1 MRLNFAMFSVMLES
15 FGTLSMFIYRLTLND
30 WWRKNFCS
38 ISSGS
43 SNKMTGLVC
52 KINFKDIVGA
62 CGQISLQSIRFS
74 EFSYGIVFKNVSLR
88 VKRTTKTHFR
98 KALPQSPDAEFRLKS
113 TDAVFPFVPLTIKRS
128 KPCSKLNRMFLF
140 SIAIFLNLHNISIPE
155 SALLPST

>member
-1 MRLNFAMFSVMLES
+1 MIGDE
-15 FGTLSMFIYRLTLND
+15 
-30 WWRKNFCS
+30 KNLCS

-62 CGQISLQSIRFS
+62 CGQISLQLIRFS

-113 TDAVFPFVPLTIKRS
+113 TDTVFPFVPLTIKRS
-128 KPCSKLNRMFLF
+128 KPCSKLNRMFLLKLGGRLQF
-140 SIAIFLNLHNISIPE
+140 IRNY
-155 SALLPST
+155 